1 MIIKLIINSIKEI
14 KKQKT
19 LLQNYIYLTLIQV
32 FNTLFYFL
40 IYPFSIKIFGT
51 SQYGSFLF
59 SSTIISYLT
68 LFISFGI
75 DLPALKILSQNIND
89 RETKSD
95 LLSDVISTKLLL
107 SCMAFIALIFLIYL
121 NPNLKELL
129 LVNSLQAFAG
139 IFLLNWYFQ
148 GLEKMKWFVFFQLVI
163 RIFTIITLFL
173 VIKEEDDMIE
183 YSLIVSGS
191 VFMIAFISFWYLIYK
206 ENLNLRIVKLNR
218 IKKFIS
224 HSYHFFFNSSISV
237 VRAQST
243 NLFIGSCVGMNEVSY
258 FDLASKV
265 ILLPQSIVSN
275 INNALFPKI
284 LKSKF
289 IDKKIVKKV
298 FLFEFLIGLF
308 FISLVIFFGKNI
320 IQLFLRENIKL
331 AHNLTIIMSITI
343 MSWLLVGCIVNFVF
357 IPINRYDLI
366 SKNQFVAFIS
376 FLTFCFT
383 GLFFFKSVYV
393 VALGIA
399 FSALLEILFCF
410 SLVIKLGFFK
420 METLN
425 SAIND

>member
-1 MIIKLIINSIKEI
+1 MIIKLIIKSINDI

-19 LLQNYIYLTLIQV
+19 LLENYIYLTIIQV
-32 FNTLFYFL
+32 VNTLFYFL
-40 IYPFSIKIFGT
+40 IYPFSIKIFGA
-51 SQYGSFLF
+51 SNYGLFLF
-59 SSTIISYLT
+59 TSTIISYLT

-75 DLPALKILSQNIND
+75 DLPALKILTQNIND
-89 RETKSD
+89 RKTKSD

-107 SCMAFIALIFLIYL
+107 SCFALIILFIIIYF

-139 IFLLNWYFQ
+139 VFLLNWYFQ

-163 RIFTIITLFL
+163 RIFSIITLFL
-173 VIKEEDDMIE
+173 LIKEADDLIE

-191 VFMIAFISFWYLIYK
+191 VFMIALISFCYLIYK
-206 ENLNLRIVKLNR
+206 ENLNLRIVKLER
-218 IKKFIS
+218 IKKFIA

-243 NLFIGSCVGMNEVSY
+243 NLFIGSYVGMNEVSY

-284 LKSKF
+284 LKSKV
-289 IDKKIVKKV
+289 IDKKIIKKV
-298 FLFEFLIGLF
+298 FLYEFIIGLF
-308 FISLVIFFGKNI
+308 FIGLVVFFGKNV
-320 IQLFLRENIKL
+320 IQLFLSENIKL
-331 AHNLTIIMSITI
+331 AHNLAIIMSITI

-357 IPINRYDLI
+357 IPVNRYDLI
-366 SKNQFVAFIS
+366 SKNQFIAFIS
-376 FLTFCFT
+376 FLAFCFT
-383 GLFFFKSVYV
+383 GLLFFKSVYV

-410 SLVIKLGFFK
+410 AMVIKLGFFNI
-420 METLN
+420 ETLIR
-425 SAIND
+425 SIND